1 VFSSIK
7 TILLKTLI
15 SPIRYFKTVI
25 NKEDSTLLTITNN
38 VFHFINLHK
47 KDVSVICDFKR

>member
-1 VFSSIK
+1 MFSSIK